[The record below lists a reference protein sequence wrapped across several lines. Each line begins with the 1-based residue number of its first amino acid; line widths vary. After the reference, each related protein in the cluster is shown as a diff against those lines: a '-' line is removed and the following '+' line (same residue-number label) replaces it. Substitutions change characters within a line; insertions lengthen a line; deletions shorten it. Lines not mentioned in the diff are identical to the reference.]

1 MPPPPSPRRRLPLL
15 AVVAVLVAVAA
26 VVAIVAGGRG
36 GDDGA
41 TTTADESPAVEDGDG
56 GGSGEAGEATAPVS
70 VDGEALPPLPDGGDD
85 PAVGTAMPVLA
96 GTSVTG
102 QPLVVGADGPGLV
115 LFLAH
120 WCPHCRAEVR
130 RLQEWLSAGGLP
142 DGTSIMAVS
151 TGADPAAPNYPP
163 SEWLAGESWEPPT
176 LLDSEEMAAAEAVG
190 LTAYPYFVFVDAE
203 GRVASRATGELS
215 VDVVE
220 STLRSLAGG

>member
-1 MPPPPSPRRRLPLL
+1 MPPPPGPRRLPLL

-26 VVAIVAGGRG
+26 VVAVVAGGGG
-36 GDDGA
+36 GDGGG
-41 TTTADESPAVEDGDG
+41 TTTADESPAAEDGDG
-56 GGSGEAGEATAPVS
+56 DGSGAGEATAPVS
-70 VDGEALPPLPDGGDD
+70 VDGEALPPRPDGGDD
-85 PAVGTAMPVLA
+85 PAVGMPMPVLA

-120 WCPHCRAEVR
+120 WCPHCRAEVP

-142 DGTSIMAVS
+142 QGTSIMAVS

-163 SEWLAGESWEPPT
+163 SEWLAGEGWEPPT

-190 LTAYPYFVFVDAE
+190 LTAYPFFVFVDGD